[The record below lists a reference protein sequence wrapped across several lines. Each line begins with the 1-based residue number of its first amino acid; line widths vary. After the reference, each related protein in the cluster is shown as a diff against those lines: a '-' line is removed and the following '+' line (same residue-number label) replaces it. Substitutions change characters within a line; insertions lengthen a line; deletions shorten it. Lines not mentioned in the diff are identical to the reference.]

1 MPLIVVEN
9 KTVKQENMNKL
20 SYWHKANVTT
30 SVRENRL
37 QWIASEGFFRT
48 PHSYPLQKD
57 WSDIVTHLPKAGMVT
72 EGLLYP
78 LQTSLNLN
86 DTDEDEDGN
95 YRWFTPC
102 VSDEQAG
109 SADAWEDYLM
119 EGKTCN
125 ARLRNQVQYP
135 TPTKED
141 YRKRGPN
148 SRQQGLPEIIY
159 EVEKEKI
166 LWPMPR
172 VTGMMGG
179 SAHRDIFR
187 RMVEEG
193 QISEEEDLRMAGLK
207 NLSKVDVDADLW
219 QKWPTPTRNDTAANR
234 DIIQQS
240 KRNSLGLAEV
250 VRCYPEGDVGKW
262 SPIAEEVAEKA
273 IIGQLNPV
281 WVEWLMG
288 FPSHWSKADPAILEL
303 NKCR

>member
-1 MPLIVVEN
+1 MPLLVVESQ
-9 KTVKQENMNKL
+9 TVKQEDMRKL
-20 SYWHKANVTT
+20 SYWHKANVAT
-30 SVRENRL
+30 SVRETRL
-37 QWIASEGFFRT
+37 QWIASEEFFRT
-48 PHSYPLQKD
+48 NQSYPLQKD
-57 WSDIVTHLPKAGMVT
+57 WSDIINHLPKAGMVT

-78 LQTSLNLN
+78 LQTSLNV
-86 DTDEDEDGN
+86 DDADEDEDGN
-95 YRWFTPC
+95 YCTF
-102 VSDEQAG
+102 SD
-109 SADAWEDYLM
+109 DTWDDYVM
-119 EGKTCN
+119 DSKEGT
-125 ARLRNQVQYP
+125 ARLKVYP

-141 YRKRGPN
+141 YRRRGPN
-148 SRQQGLPEIIY
+148 SRQQGLPEI
-159 EVEKEKI
+159 V
-166 LWPMPR
+166 
-172 VTGMMGG
+172 
-179 SAHRDIFR
+179 H
-187 RMVEEG
+187 
-193 QISEEEDLRMAGLK
+193 EEEKRIT
-207 NLSKVDVDADLW
+207 DVW

>member
-9 KTVKQENMNKL
+9 KTVKQEDMQKL
-20 SYWHKANVTT
+20 SYWHKANVAT
-30 SVRENRL
+30 SVRKTRL

-57 WSDIVTHLPKAGMVT
+57 WSDIVTHLPKAGMAT

-78 LQTSLNLN
+78 LQTSLNV
-86 DTDEDEDGN
+86 DDADEDEDGN

-102 VSDEQAG
+102 VSDKRAG
-109 SADAWEDYLM
+109 SSDAWEDYIM

-166 LWPMPR
+166 L
-172 VTGMMGG
+172 
-179 SAHRDIFR
+179 
-187 RMVEEG
+187 
-193 QISEEEDLRMAGLK
+193 
-207 NLSKVDVDADLW
+207 DADLW

-273 IIGQLNPV
+273 IIGQLNPM

-288 FPSHWSKADPAILEL
+288 FPAQWSKADTAILEL